1 MLTVSP
7 PLRRCCRTSEIW
19 LVAVTLLLACSAAQ
33 AALRLVSP
41 GHPAA
46 ADAGAGTPD
55 RPYRT
60 LAYAMSQLMPGDTLT
75 IAAGTYR
82 EALVFPPRAW
92 STDQPTLITGE
103 RAGGVTVLG
112 TDVVTGW
119 TRQADGLFVKQPWQ
133 QQPQQVMVKQVPL
146 KQIGGTIF
154 DGYPERADHPLAGLH
169 RTQGGIWPT
178 RVEPRRNA
186 MPVDSF
192 FYDAQRQALFIRSS
206 AKQLHDGD
214 VEVAARPYLL
224 LGRNVAGIT
233 VKHIRFRHANTSTL
247 SRQGA
252 ITLSGHGNRLQRL
265 TVEDMDGA
273 GIEMAGDDN
282 VIADCVVAR
291 SGYLG
296 IKARGRRNRIVGN
309 DVSGNNTRGFNK
321 WWEAGGMKFIGGG
334 GLRDSLVAGNRVHH
348 NHGDGIWFD
357 WGNRDNTIE
366 HNVVAYNDGFGI
378 HYEASSGAHIIDN
391 QVFAN
396 RQRGIYLPHSSASI
410 VAHNLVLAN
419 GLDGIAIVDEGRT
432 DPDGKLNLRPYDNQV
447 LGNTL
452 AWNNGAAVI
461 LPGAA
466 YANHSDKNL
475 FVQNKGDLYFSMG
488 WPKTSFDK
496 NSFERW
502 RSAREQ
508 DLHSTVIAG
517 AIDARISHALEQG
530 ELAPDWSKLPVS
542 NAMVQASQ
550 PVATLKRKLSGK
562 AEPK

>member
-1 MLTVSP
+1 MPIVPLP
-7 PLRRCCRTSEIW
+7 PRRCCRLSEAW
-19 LVAVTLLLACSAAQ
+19 LVAVMLLLACSVTHAAI
-33 AALRLVSP
+33 RLVAP
-41 GHPAA
+41 HHPAA
-46 ADAGAGTPD
+46 ADAGAGTTD
-55 RPYRT
+55 QPYRP
-60 LAYAMSQLMPGDTLT
+60 LAYAMSQLMPGDTLI

-82 EALVFPPRAW
+82 EALIFPPRAW
-92 STDQPTLITGE
+92 STDKPTLITSE
-103 RAGGVTVLG
+103 RAGSVTILG
-112 TDVVTGW
+112 SDVVTGW
-119 TRQADGLFVKQPWQ
+119 IRQSDGLFVKQPWQ
-133 QQPQQVMVKQVPL
+133 QQPQQVMVKQAPL

-169 RTQGGIWPT
+169 HTQGGIWPT
-178 RVEPRRNA
+178 RVVPRLSA

-192 FYDAQRQALFIRSS
+192 FYDARRQALMIRSS
-206 AKQLHDGD
+206 AQQLRDGD

-233 VKHIRFRHANTSTL
+233 IRNLRFRYANTSTL

-252 ITLSGHGNRLQRL
+252 LTLSGHGNRLQHV

-273 GIEMAGDDN
+273 GIEVAGDDN
-282 VIADCVVAR
+282 VIANCVVTR

-296 IKARGRRNRIVGN
+296 IKARGRRNRIVDN
-309 DVSGNNTRGFNK
+309 EVSDNNTRGFNK

-334 GLRDSLVAGNRVHH
+334 GLRDSVVAGNRVHH

-366 HNVVAYNDGFGI
+366 RNVVAYNDGFGI

-410 VAHNLVLAN
+410 VAHNLVVAN

-432 DPDGKLNLRPYDNQV
+432 DPDGKLNLRPYHNQV
-447 LGNTL
+447 LANTL
-452 AWNNGAAVI
+452 AWNDGAAVI

-466 YANHSDKNL
+466 YANHSDRNL
-475 FVQNKGDLYFSMG
+475 FLQHKGDLYFSMG
-488 WPKTSFDK
+488 WPKSWLDK

-502 RSAREQ
+502 RGTRAQ
-508 DLHSTVIAG
+508 DLHSTVVSAV
-517 AIDARISHALEQG
+517 IDTRISHALEHG
-530 ELAPDWSKLPVS
+530 ELAPDWSSLPVS
-542 NAMVQASQ
+542 HETVRTSQAIS
-550 PVATLKRKLSGK
+550 TLKQSLSGK
-562 AEPK
+562 AGPK